1 MIKTQE
7 VQPDQP
13 ASLRLAGLLGKRF
26 RSWHLPGI
34 WDSAFGIFNTVAVP
48 TRIITLN
55 IGSQTIGLAKFRVQ
69 SHGGLVLV
77 DYRLREI
84 LAESGG
90 EGMRHAQIAI
100 VLGEMMHE
108 MQIKRGTVNYAIAT
122 HSAFLRFVKLPLVD
136 EEKIERI
143 IGFEAQQNVPFPM
156 DEVVWDYQLV
166 GGGSDEQVRVVI
178 VAIKADYLED
188 INAAVEECG
197 LRVDKVGIAT
207 TGLYNAFRYNYSEIL
222 GCSLLV
228 DIGARTTNLVF
239 IEPGNV
245 FFRNIPIGGN
255 SITAAIA
262 KEFGEPFATAELRKK
277 RDGFVSLGGAYA
289 EPADSDVARVSKIAR
304 NTMTRLH
311 TELMRS
317 ITFYRAQQQ
326 GSRPERI
333 FLCGGSAGMPY
344 MREFFHE
351 KLKLPVEF
359 FNPLRNV
366 AAAGPAPAP
375 ELARSAYLL
384 GEVVG
389 LALRSVCSCP
399 MELNLLPGSVVRK
412 QDLERRRPFL
422 IMAAAC
428 FILALLGWSAYYA
441 RAAHVTRLSMQV
453 LQQKIDIMRTAETRL
468 DKLKKEAASLDTV
481 ASPLIAAINDRSF
494 WPQILEE
501 LTAHLPEGNIWI
513 TKLAATSGGK
523 LLGVSEQ
530 EKGSAEVAPTP
541 PPAGRPGT
549 KTASPSGRAI
559 DGINVRGLYMY
570 NPKQQEVVVDYF
582 RNLAGSPFFNI
593 NPNKPES
600 VIKSTSVPNDTEWA
614 FPYELQL
621 DLRKPVKMP

>member
-1 MIKTQE
+1 MARPTHLI
-7 VQPDQP
+7 
-13 ASLRLAGLLGKRF
+13 SL
-26 RSWHLPGI
+26 
-34 WDSAFGIFNTVAVP
+34 NV
-48 TRIITLN
+48 
-55 IGSQTIGLAKFRVQ
+55 GSQTIGLAHFRVQ
-69 SHGGLVLV
+69 SHGGLVLM

-84 LAESGG
+84 VTEPGG

-100 VLGEMMHE
+100 VLREMMHE
-108 MQIKRGTVNYAIAT
+108 MQIRRGTVNYAIAAQ
-122 HSAFLRFVKLPLVD
+122 SAFLRFVKLPLVD
-136 EEKIERI
+136 EEKIDRI

-156 DEVVWDYQLV
+156 NEVVWDYQLV

-178 VAIKADYLED
+178 VAIKTDYLED

-197 LRVDKVGIAT
+197 LGVDKVGIAT

-228 DIGARTTNLVF
+228 DIGARTTNLIF

-255 SITAAIA
+255 SITTAIA
-262 KEFGEPFATAELRKK
+262 KEFGEPFAAAELRKK
-277 RDGFVSLGGAYA
+277 RDGFVSLGGVYA

-326 GSRPERI
+326 GNRPERI
-333 FLCGGSAGMPY
+333 FLCGGGAGMPY

-351 KLKLPVEF
+351 KLKVPIEF

-366 AAAGPAPAP
+366 SAVGPAPAS
-375 ELARSAYLL
+375 ELARFPYLL
-384 GEVVG
+384 GELVG
-389 LALRSVCSCP
+389 LALRSVSSCP

-412 QDLERRRPFL
+412 QELERRRPFF
-422 IMAAAC
+422 ISAAAC

-453 LQQKIDIMRTAETRL
+453 LQQKIDNMRGAETRL
-468 DKLKKEAASLDTV
+468 DTLKKQAASLDSV
-481 ASPLIAAINDRSF
+481 ATPLIAAINDRSF
-494 WPQILEE
+494 WPEILEE
-501 LTAHLPEGNIWI
+501 LNARLPEGNIWI

-523 LLGVSEQ
+523 LVGVSEK
-530 EKGSAEVAPTP
+530 EKGIAEIAPTP
-541 PPAGRPGT
+541 SPAGKPAPKTVSPGG
-549 KTASPSGRAI
+549 PVI
-559 DGINVRGLYMY
+559 DGVNVQGLYMY
-570 NPKQQEVVVDYF
+570 NPKQQEIVVDYF
-582 RNLAGSPFFNI
+582 RNLAASTFFNI

>member
-1 MIKTQE
+1 
-7 VQPDQP
+7 
-13 ASLRLAGLLGKRF
+13 LF
-26 RSWHLPGI
+26 GI
-34 WDSAFGIFNTVAVP
+34 WDLDFGIFNAVAIP

-55 IGSQTIGLAKFRVQ
+55 IGSQTIGLAEFRVQ
-69 SHGGLVLV
+69 AHGGLVLV

-84 LAESGG
+84 PPNPAG
-90 EGMRHAQIAI
+90 EGIRRAQVAIA
-100 VLGEMMHE
+100 LREMMHE
-108 MQIKRGTVNYAIAT
+108 LHIKRGTVNYAIAAQ
-122 HSAFLRFVKLPLVD
+122 SVFLRFVKLPLVD
-136 EEKIERI
+136 EEKIDRI
-143 IGFEAQQNVPFPM
+143 IGFEAQQNVPFPIN
-156 DEVVWDYQLV
+156 EVVWDYQLV

-188 INAAVEECG
+188 VNAAIEESG
-197 LRVDKVGIAT
+197 LQVDKIGLAT
-207 TGLYNAFRYNYSEIL
+207 TGLYNAFRYNYSEL
-222 GCSLLV
+222 SGCSLLV

-262 KEFGEPFATAELRKK
+262 KEFGEPFAAAELRKK
-277 RDGFVSLGGAYA
+277 RDGFVSLGGVYSEAT
-289 EPADSDVARVSKIAR
+289 DSDVARVSKIAR

-317 ITFYRAQQQ
+317 ITYYRAQQQ

-351 KLKLPVEF
+351 KLKVPIEF

-366 AAAGPAPAP
+366 AAVGSAPVP

-389 LALRSVCSCP
+389 LALRNMSSCP
-399 MELNLLPGSVVRK
+399 MELNLLPGSVIRK
-412 QDLERRRPFL
+412 QELERRRPFF

-428 FILALLGWSAYYA
+428 FILALFGWSAYYT
-441 RAAHVTRLSMQV
+441 RAAQVTRLSTQRV
-453 LQQKIDIMRTAETRL
+453 QQKIDVMRTAETQL
-468 DKLKKEAASLDTV
+468 DRLKKQTAALDSV
-481 ASPLIAAINDRSF
+481 ATPLITAIHDRSF
-494 WPQILEE
+494 WPEVLEE
-501 LTAHLPEGNIWI
+501 LNARLPEGNIWI

-523 LLGVSEQ
+523 LVGVSEK
-530 EKGSAEVAPTP
+530 EKSIMESAPSP
-541 PPAGRPGT
+541 PPPEGKPAT
-549 KTASPSGRAI
+549 KTVSPSGPVI
-559 DGINVRGLYMY
+559 DGVNVRGLYMY
-570 NPKQQEVVVDYF
+570 NPKQQEIVVDYF

-593 NPNKPES
+593 NANKPES

-621 DLRKPVKMP
+621 DLRKPVKLP